1 MSARPKLYD
10 YWRSSAAYRVRIAL
24 NLKGIE
30 HDLVQVSLAPGDDE
44 QKSEAYRELNP
55 QGLVPFY
62 DDGVVATGQSMAI
75 LEYLEEAHS
84 DVALLPSDER
94 DCAAV
99 RSFCFSIACDIHPL
113 NNLRVITYVK
123 KDLGANEEQFAAWYS
138 HWIHEGFRS
147 AEIFANEHSADG
159 KFVFGDSPTL
169 ADCFLVP
176 QMYNARRFKVALE
189 DFPTLVGIVDAC
201 NGLPAFKDAYPSDP
215 DGT

>member
-1 MSARPKLYD
+1 MSAKPKLYD

-30 HDLVQVSLAPGDDE
+30 YETVTVSLTPGDDE
-44 QKSEAYRELNP
+44 QKSEAYREINP

-62 DDGVVATGQSMAI
+62 DDGEVATGQSMAI

-84 DVALLPSDER
+84 DIALLPQDER

-99 RSFCFSIACDIHPL
+99 RSFCLGIGCDIHPL
-113 NNLRVITYVK
+113 NNLRVISYVK
-123 KDLGANEEQFAAWYS
+123 KDLGASDEQFAAWYS

-147 AEIFANEHSADG
+147 AEIFANEHSTDG
-159 KFVFGDSPTL
+159 KFVFGDSATL

-176 QMYNARRFKVALE
+176 QMYNARRFNV
-189 DFPTLVGIVDAC
+189 DVSTFPTLVGIVDAC
-201 NGLPAFKDAYPSDP
+201 NELPAFKAAYPTDP
-215 DGT
+215 DA